1 MIITYVQSD
10 LIQMDFA
17 KAFDKVPHK
26 RLLYKL
32 RWYDITGNIHRWI
45 KSFLTDRSQKVIIE
59 GVSSSPISVTS
70 DVS

>member
-1 MIITYVQSD
+1 MTYNMALDENDHVKAMQLLSLVHELMHNYDNNIQSD

-32 RWYDITGNIHRWI
+32 QW
-45 KSFLTDRSQKVIIE
+45 
-59 GVSSSPISVTS
+59 
-70 DVS
+70 